1 MSLLDLKTQSSFLT
15 KLPLQSPVLASLKPA
30 VGRLP
35 SSTVSPTQTT
45 NKISHPIE
53 YSRRIYSPYF
63 SPSSV
68 HVESRQ
74 LAQDGLSP
82 IYQHSIAATKYF
94 NVSVIPKLR
103 PQSRLNLMA

>member
-1 MSLLDLKTQSSFLT
+1 MTLLDLKAQSSFLT
-15 KLPLQSPVLASLKPA
+15 KSPLQTNVLASLKPA
-30 VGRLP
+30 VGGPLIQ
-35 SSTVSPTQTT
+35 TASPKQATIKT
-45 NKISHPIE
+45 SHPIE
-53 YSRRIYSPYF
+53 YSHRIYSPYL

-82 IYQHSIAATKYF
+82 IYQHNIAATKYF
-94 NVSVIPKLR
+94 NVSVVPKLT